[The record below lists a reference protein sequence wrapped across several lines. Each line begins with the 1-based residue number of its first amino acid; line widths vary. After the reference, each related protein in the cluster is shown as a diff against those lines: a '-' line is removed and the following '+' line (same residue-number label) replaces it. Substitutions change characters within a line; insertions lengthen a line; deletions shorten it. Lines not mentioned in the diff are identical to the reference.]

1 MVGAVP
7 FAHKNKNHFT
17 SSRLSRKC
25 KSKPGVGGVAIK
37 QNKHK
42 YPLDGLRNN
51 GLGLLL
57 TYLNIVLCITDIPL
71 LSQ

>member
-1 MVGAVP
+1 VVGAVP

-25 KSKPGVGGVAIK
+25 KSKPGRGGAIK

-42 YPLDGLRNN
+42 YPHDGLRNN
-51 GLGLLL
+51 GLGLF
-57 TYLNIVLCITDIPL
+57 LNVLKYGTLHNRYTSP
-71 LSQ
+71 